1 MLSKVNVVSPH
12 FSLFLSNFTLNPTV
26 QAVKF
31 LPQKPQYVEK
41 NLKSK
46 IEELKEV
53 LLSLVLRGSFRLKV
67 PSSLKSHAVPS
78 LCSNNC
84 CNIKAKNETCVGSNK
99 VPIVNVSKSVCA
111 LDLNIPL
118 LYFPILRKYINTPLV
133 IIIIISFPAGNKLS
147 SHWSQ
152 QLFKWPLNRVKV
164 YRRASLTAPAK
175 TTLIA
180 THVS

>member
-1 MLSKVNVVSPH
+1 MKKLAAIKTLHVSSHLQDLIIFRMLSKVNVVSPH

-67 PSSLKSHAVPS
+67 PSH
-78 LCSNNC
+78 
-84 CNIKAKNETCVGSNK
+84 
-99 VPIVNVSKSVCA
+99 
-111 LDLNIPL
+111 
-118 LYFPILRKYINTPLV
+118 LRVL
-133 IIIIISFPAGNKLS
+133 
-147 SHWSQ
+147 
-152 QLFKWPLNRVKV
+152 
-164 YRRASLTAPAK
+164 
-175 TTLIA
+175 
-180 THVS
+180 